1 MQQMISKQY
10 NPPETSTFKQASI
23 SIYKLLIRK
32 VFVKYTSG
40 LFITLLIFLSACSAP
55 PQEPLKVSATTW
67 IGYTPLFYAK
77 EKGWLDTI
85 NVKLINVV
93 SLGENMY
100 LYKSGNSD
108 AYSGTQYE
116 HSVLKSTMP
125 SLVPVI
131 LFDRSNGG
139 DIIMSNHTIE
149 ALQNSTD
156 KIDAYLE
163 MDSINYTLLEDF
175 IHTYQ
180 IDEKRINFI
189 DRDQVDISTLKN
201 TKPEKQILIV
211 TYVPYDNTLRKN
223 GFKEILSTKNG
234 LDLLVIDA
242 LYTTKENLHKHK
254 EQYIELKRFIDDA
267 VIAISKDPKEF
278 YTTVKPYME
287 GMSYDEF
294 LASLNDIIWINR
306 TVDKTLMDRIQAS
319 SFPTK
324 DLL

>member
-1 MQQMISKQY
+1 M
-10 NPPETSTFKQASI
+10 
-23 SIYKLLIRK
+23 
-32 VFVKYTSG
+32 KYTSG
-40 LFITLLIFLSACSAP
+40 LLIIFLVFLGACSSS
-55 PQEPLKVSATTW
+55 PQRPLKISATTW

-77 EKGWLDTI
+77 EKGWLDSI

-93 SLGENMY
+93 SLSENMY

-116 HSVLKSTMP
+116 HSVLKETMP
-125 SLVPVI
+125 SLVPII

-139 DIIMSNHTIE
+139 DIIMSNRTIE
-149 ALQNSTD
+149 ELKHSTA

-163 MDSINYTLLEDF
+163 MDSVNYTLLEDF
-175 IHTYQ
+175 IHTYN

-189 DRDQVDISTLKN
+189 DRDQADISTLKN
-201 TKPEKQILIV
+201 TKPEKQILII
-211 TYVPYDNTLRKN
+211 TYIPYDNALEKN

-267 VIAISKDPKEF
+267 VIALSENPKEF

-287 GMSYDEF
+287 GLSYDEF
-294 LASLNDIIWINR
+294 LASLDDIVWINNK
-306 TVDKTLMDRIQAS
+306 VDTTLMDRMRTA